1 MFKTTLFAAL
11 AAATLVAA
19 PASFAAETSPRSV
32 TINAADLNLASPQ
45 GVATL
50 DSRIAH
56 AVKLVCGPVDT
67 QTPRMVIAYRECR
80 EAALTAAKPRAEA
93 AVAAYLN
100 GKAVAS
106 SAVTVSR

>member
-1 MFKTTLFAAL
+1 MFKTTAL
-11 AAATLVAA
+11 AAIAATMLAGA
-19 PASFAAETSPRSV
+19 PASFAAETSSRSV
-32 TINAADLNLASPQ
+32 TINAADLNLASAQ
-45 GVATL
+45 SVAAL

-56 AVKLVCGPVDT
+56 AVKTVCGPVDT
-67 QTPRMVIAYRECR
+67 QSTRQMLAYRECR
-80 EAALTAAKPRAEA
+80 AAALAAAKPKAEA